1 MKKQIV
7 LASASPRRRELLDQ
21 IGVSYQVA
29 PVDIDETPETG
40 ELASHFVLRIA
51 AAKSAACQKQLAPDR
66 PVLAADTA
74 VVLDGR
80 IMGKPRNA
88 ADAEAMLMTLSANTH
103 QVYSSVSLRCGDIHR
118 QAVSVTEVTF
128 RPLTL
133 EEIRA
138 YWLTGEPADKAGA
151 YAIQGLGSIF
161 VESIQGSYSGVMGLP
176 LFETARLLQQQGIQ
190 IIQ

>member
-7 LASASPRRRELLDQ
+7 LASVSPRRRELLDQ
-21 IGVSYQVA
+21 IGVTYQVL
-29 PVDIDETPETG
+29 PVDVDETPAPDEPAG
-40 ELASHFVLRIA
+40 QFVQRIA
-51 AAKSAACQKQLAPDR
+51 AAKSAACLQQFSPDV

-74 VVLDGR
+74 VVLAEK
-80 IMGKPRNA
+80 IMGKPQNA
-88 ADAEAMLMTLSANTH
+88 ADAEAMLTALSAKTH
-103 QVYSSVSLRCGDIHR
+103 QVYSSVSLRCGDVHQEI
-118 QAVSVTEVTF
+118 VSVTEVSF
-128 RPLTL
+128 RALTL

-151 YAIQGLGSIF
+151 YAIQGLGAIF

-176 LFETARLLQQQGIQ
+176 LFETARLLQQQGIH